1 MKPVIQPFPMRG
13 RRRAQTWAYDP
24 QVRCPR
30 HFHPE
35 SELNLVLRGQGCFV
49 IGDQQV
55 HVSAGSVLR
64 FPAGMDHALVRCSP
78 DLEFFVI
85 AYKPSLLDAFH
96 REHGE
101 VPDFAR
107 LPEQLDLELLQRSTE
122 PLRREAV
129 YSALDIER
137 HLIALLRAV
146 TTDSAAPSSL
156 GMRASTLI
164 ASSPGLGRAQLAR
177 TLASNKGD
185 VSRAFRREMG
195 VTLREF
201 RRRLRIIELLAR
213 VDDGASSLSQAAAL
227 AGFGSYSQCQRIF
240 REVLGMS
247 PRMFF
252 SGTARE
258 EMAHRIESINYAK
271 GLASLPS
278 QGAPNSDALDD
289 LRNAL
294 VQGKIES

>member
-1 MKPVIQPFPMRG
+1 MRG
-13 RRRAQTWAYDP
+13 QRRAQTWAYDP

-35 SELNLVLRGQGCFV
+35 PELNLILRGQGSFV
-49 IGDQQV
+49 LGDQQV

-64 FPAGMDHALVRCSP
+64 FPAGMDHALLRGSP

-85 AYKPSLLDAFH
+85 AFKPALLDAYY
-96 REHGE
+96 REHGA

-107 LPEQLDLELLQRSTE
+107 PPEQVDLELLQRWTE

-137 HLIALLRAV
+137 HLIELLPALNA
-146 TTDSAAPSSL
+146 DSAAPSTL
-156 GMRASTLI
+156 GMRASALI

-201 RRRLRIIELLAR
+201 RRRMKVIELLAR

-227 AGFGSYSQCQRIF
+227 AGFGSYSQCHRIF
-240 REVLGMS
+240 REVIGMS
-247 PRMFF
+247 PRTFF

-258 EMAHRIESINYAK
+258 EMAHRIE
-271 GLASLPS
+271 PS
-278 QGAPNSDALDD
+278 PGAPEPGGPRCVANHQYQ
-289 LRNAL
+289 RT
-294 VQGKIES
+294 GKQHDEADRSSLKL